1 VKLRGS
7 MAINITM
14 RELLFVLFNY
24 LLILIFSNP
33 AYSAE
38 TWQFSEKINDGDTHE
53 NITLSGA
60 VKIIPS
66 NDENKKAREISGIA
80 WDKDE
85 QILYGISDDGYIVH
99 MKLIVS
105 ENNILKDIEILTT
118 YKLKDE
124 SGKDRDE
131 SNADAEGITLDNADN
146 NIKGDTILNLVLDKP
161 ARAERFSNTGD
172 FIGSLNLHF
181 RLNELSS
188 NQTFEINAVA
198 GNAESGYMFLT
209 KERVADKNHLIFID
223 SDEEHEIA
231 LDNNASINIV
241 GADYIED
248 GGLYILDRAYTS
260 ILQPVNYC
268 IRNINSNMHIKDIAC
283 FSSADGWNLDNF
295 ETITHY
301 KDKYFLIMSDDEES
315 FFQKTLV
322 VMFKVND

>member
-1 VKLRGS
+1 MKLFKSIPIKIRKRKRAFFILNS
-7 MAINITM
+7 LI
-14 RELLFVLFNY
+14 
-24 LLILIFSNP
+24 ILIFSTS

-38 TWQFSEKINDGDTHE
+38 TWQLSEKIKDGDAYE
-53 NITLSGA
+53 NIILSGA
-60 VKIIPS
+60 VKINPS
-66 NDENKKAREISGIA
+66 NDENQKAREMSGIA
-80 WDKDE
+80 WDNDE

-99 MKLIVS
+99 MKLSIS
-105 ENNILKDIEILTT
+105 ENNILKDIEILAT

-124 SGKDRDE
+124 SGNNRKEPD
-131 SNADAEGITLDNADN
+131 ADAEGITLDNAKN